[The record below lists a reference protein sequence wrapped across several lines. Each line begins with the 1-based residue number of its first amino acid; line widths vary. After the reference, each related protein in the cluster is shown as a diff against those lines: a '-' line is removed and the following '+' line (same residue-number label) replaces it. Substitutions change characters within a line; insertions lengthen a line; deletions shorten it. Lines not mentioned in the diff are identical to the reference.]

1 MKTENLY
8 KIKFAI
14 LLILFFKSGLVFSQY
29 QANLILVIDEEIVT
43 QNVKLEFINH
53 LNDNKLIY
61 NYKLGGELKI
71 PEEYFK
77 ENSLHVK
84 FEDYKKFEDSL
95 KSYNYDFEFLKGW
108 LTNTTFLILRIY
120 NLDKKEYKKLF
131 CNEQN
136 DYVIEVENSVYK
148 QQKITCKKRK

>member
-8 KIKFAI
+8 KIRFAI
-14 LLILFFKSGLVFSQY
+14 LLILLFKSGLIFSQY
-29 QANLILVIDEEIVT
+29 QANLILVIDGEIVT
-43 QNVKLEFINH
+43 QNVKLEFINQM
-53 LNDNKLIY
+53 NDSELIY
-61 NYKLGGELKI
+61 NYKLGDDLKI

-77 ENSLHVK
+77 ENSLHIK
-84 FEDYKKFEDSL
+84 FEYYKIFEDSL

-148 QQKITCKKRK
+148 QQKITCKKNR